1 MVKFQSYAVK
11 TSDLNQA
18 SWQSRKRF
26 GRVGVSAIALA
37 ASLTVQPLTAITPIA
52 HAVEDTL
59 PFDGKTADKLEFSV
73 SEGTWMSLDL
83 TPDGKTIVFELL
95 GDLYTMPAAGGK
107 ATRILDGLGY
117 AAQPRVSP
125 DGKWIAFISDRDGS
139 NNLWVAPFDGGTL
152 GKPRKLSD
160 EAYTKVISPTW
171 MPDSQ
176 YVVMSKITR
185 DQGLTMH
192 HIAGGDGLSLA
203 LNNGG
208 GAVEGMGATVSP
220 DGRYIYYA
228 RNARGFA
235 RFPALQIYRFDLE
248 SGEEIQITQGEGGGL
263 RPLLSP
269 DGTLLV
275 YATRRDGETGLRL
288 RNLKTGADTP
298 LVWPVQ
304 RDSQENFG
312 ADRDV
317 LPGYAF
323 TRDGSALLYH
333 TGGKIQEIALGTGE
347 QREIPFTAD
356 VSLDIGPELSF
367 SYRVD
372 DSDMVEAQIIHNP
385 TTSPDGSKLAMSA
398 LTKIY
403 VMDKKD
409 GTPTRLTKG
418 DAWEFQPVW
427 SPDGKWIAYV
437 TWSMNEGGHI
447 WKMRANG
454 RGKPQK
460 LTVDPAFY
468 TDLAF
473 SKDGKRIV
481 AMRGNEWQR
490 HQTFSEFGGLA
501 TRLDLVWLDAK
512 GSDTNVIVAAN
523 GARRPHM
530 GPEDDRIYLY
540 DGGALF
546 SLRYDGSD
554 KRDHLIVEGPRG
566 NRNSTEAPTAED
578 VRMSP
583 DGKHALA
590 FINKQI
596 YVMPLTKIGG
606 DVPVMAHY
614 GGGLPNKRLT
624 DVGADFFGW
633 SDAGNTIYWAIGS
646 TYLERGMDS
655 IDFAPEDGAEDENN
669 ADDKKE
675 STSDSKDSDN
685 DSENTN
691 NLTKIVNETGQ
702 EQFDSESDSK
712 ESEEQFCSITRIE
725 GGTVTLSE
733 EFDCAENPELMEL
746 AKQQADMLK
755 AAQPEN
761 PALDADESVTA
772 TKISVM
778 VPRSK
783 PVGSIVLRGANV
795 IPMKAGTTASMDR
808 VVENQDILITDNRI
822 VAVGDNGT
830 LDVPAGA
837 EVVDVSGKYIM
848 PGFIDTHAHWEFRT
862 QDVLEPQNWSLAA
875 NLAYGVTA
883 GLDVQ
888 TSHKDYFAYR
898 DMVDTGQSVG
908 QRAFMTGP
916 GIFGN
921 NDFQSY
927 DAVYHYLSRYS
938 HHYGTYNIKS
948 YIAGNRKQRQWVV
961 KAAKAQNLMPTTE
974 GAGDMKLDITHAID
988 GMHGN
993 EHTLTIAPMYDDVL
1007 TLYAETK
1014 TAYTPTLL
1022 VQYNGISAEEYFFAN
1037 EDAYGDEKLRRFYPR
1052 NRLAELTQRRGIWA
1066 RDEEYSFDH
1075 IASAAADLQ
1084 RKGGLVG
1091 VGGHGELQ
1099 GLGYHWEM
1107 WAMGLGGMTNV
1118 EVLRAATIDGAK
1130 IIGIDLDLGSIEAG
1144 KLADLVVLDKN
1155 PLENI
1160 RHTNTIKYVMKN
1172 GEFYEGDTLNQIWPT
1187 KRDLKPFWWWDGD
1200 LRAKNSLKE

>member
-1 MVKFQSYAVK
+1 
-11 TSDLNQA
+11 
-18 SWQSRKRF
+18 
-26 GRVGVSAIALA
+26 
-37 ASLTVQPLTAITPIA
+37 
-52 HAVEDTL
+52 
-59 PFDGKTADKLEFSV
+59 
-73 SEGTWMSLDL
+73 
-83 TPDGKTIVFELL
+83 
-95 GDLYTMPAAGGK
+95 
-107 ATRILDGLGY
+107 
-117 AAQPRVSP
+117 
-125 DGKWIAFISDRDGS
+125 
-139 NNLWVAPFDGGTL
+139 
-152 GKPRKLSD
+152 
-160 EAYTKVISPTW
+160 
-171 MPDSQ
+171 
-176 YVVMSKITR
+176 
-185 DQGLTMH
+185 
-192 HIAGGDGLSLA
+192 
-203 LNNGG
+203 
-208 GAVEGMGATVSP
+208 
-220 DGRYIYYA
+220 
-228 RNARGFA
+228 
-235 RFPALQIYRFDLE
+235 
-248 SGEEIQITQGEGGGL
+248 
-263 RPLLSP
+263 LSP
-269 DGTLLV
+269 DGTKLV
-275 YATRRDGETGLRL
+275 YATRRDAETGLRI
-288 RNLKTGADTP
+288 RNLETGADTP
-298 LVWPVQ
+298 LIWPLQ

-323 TRDGSALLYH
+323 TRDGSALIYH
-333 TGGKIQEIALGTGE
+333 TGGKIQRIAVNNGTMS
-347 QREIPFTAD
+347 EIPFTAD
-356 VSLDIGPELSF
+356 VSLDIGPDLSF
-367 SYRVD
+367 SYPVD
-372 DSDMVEAQIIHNP
+372 DSDMVEAQIIHSP
-385 TTSPDGSKLAMSA
+385 AASPDGETLAVSV

-403 VMDKKD
+403 VMDKGGEPK
-409 GTPTRLTKG
+409 RLTKG
-418 DAWEFQPVW
+418 NAWEFQPVW

-437 TWSMNEGGHI
+437 TWSMDGGGHI

-468 TDLAF
+468 TDLMF
-473 SKDGKRIV
+473 SKDGSRIV

-512 GSDTNVIVAAN
+512 GSDTNVIAAAN

-540 DGGALF
+540 DGETLF
-546 SLRYDGSD
+546 SLRYDGTD
-554 KRDHLIVEGPRG
+554 RRDHLIVEGPRG
-566 NRNSTEAPTAED
+566 NRNSRQAPTAED
-578 VRMSP
+578 VRIAP
-583 DGKHALA
+583 DGRHALA

-606 DVPVMAHY
+606 DIPVMAHN
-614 GGGLPNKRLT
+614 GGGLPYKRLT

-646 TYLERGMDS
+646 TYMERPMSS
-655 IDFAPEDGAEDENN
+655 IDFVPEEDS
-669 ADDKKE
+669 DDASDTDSEIE
-675 STSDSKDSDN
+675 SSDSEN
-685 DSENTN
+685 DSENSN
-691 NLTKIVNETGQ
+691 NLTKIVANDDEM
-702 EQFDSESDSK
+702 EIESES
-712 ESEEQFCSITRIE
+712 ESEESN
-725 GGTVTLSE
+725 VAN
-733 EFDCAENPELMEL
+733 DVPES
-746 AKQQADMLK
+746 A
-755 AAQPEN
+755 PE
-761 PALDADESVTA
+761 PALDADENVTA
-772 TKISVM
+772 IKVTIN

-783 PVGSIVLRGANV
+783 PPGSILLSGANV
-795 IPMKAGTTASMDR
+795 IPMLAGTTESMKTVLSD
-808 VVENQDILITDNRI
+808 QDILITDNRI
-822 VAVGDNGT
+822 MAVGDKGS
-830 LDVPAGA
+830 LDVPSGA

-927 DAVYHYLSRYS
+927 DEVYHYLSRYS
-938 HHYGTYNIKS
+938 HHYGTHNIKS
-948 YIAGNRKQRQWVV
+948 YIAGNREQRQWVV
-961 KAAKAQNLMPTTE
+961 KASKGLGLMPTTE
-974 GAGDMKLDITHAID
+974 GAGDMKLDLTHAVD

-993 EHTLTIAPMYDDVL
+993 EHTLTVAPMYDDVL

-1022 VQYNGISAEEYFFAN
+1022 VQYNGISAEEFFFTK
-1037 EDAYGDEKLRRFYPR
+1037 EEVYLDKKLRRFYPR

-1084 RKGGLVG
+1084 RAGGLVG

-1130 IIGIDLDLGSIEAG
+1130 IIGIDLDLGSIKAG

-1155 PLENI
+1155 PLDDLRN
-1160 RHTNTIKYVMKN
+1160 TNTIKYVMKN

-1187 KRDLKPFWWWDGD
+1187 RKDLAPFWWWDGD
-1200 LRAKNSLKE
+1200 LRAKNSLSE